1 VFGVDIKREREV
13 ERGRE
18 GVETC
23 YLKNMCIF
31 LAVWF
36 KFYLGRGIRHSKKE
50 WTKTI
55 FSER

>member
-23 YLKNMCIF
+23 YLKYVYIFSCMVQVLFGEGDSTFKKRMEKIIF
-31 LAVWF
+31 L
-36 KFYLGRGIRHSKKE
+36 
-50 WTKTI
+50 
-55 FSER
+55 ER